1 MRWYNFDYILLVMS
15 IRNNIYFLWKIFAS
29 KIKKHYNG
37 LMIKETT
44 KLIIQEE
51 IPEDG
56 YTIFAKLL
64 GQTLIDGDFKKISYY
79 FNSSSE
85 LILYGSQTIKNK
97 NSIIGY
103 WKKWRKN
110 FVLTRDVKI
119 INVVYNN
126 YYSNAC
132 LKTEHML
139 ILFSIS
145 EGIVS
150 NMLLSPISL
159 NPIIGLRNNL
169 MDFPIG
175 FEEILPKLRPIWY
188 FDKSYRTIIRENRI
202 PCFQCGAKSE
212 NLEWYNFVTVEYP
225 FTYEGHVSICPICKR
240 VVEFYPKIRYNSEEA
255 RQDEDVPF

>member
-1 MRWYNFDYILLVMS
+1 
-15 IRNNIYFLWKIFAS
+15 
-29 KIKKHYNG
+29 
-37 LMIKETT
+37 MIKETT

-56 YTIFAKLL
+56 YTMFAKLL
-64 GQTLIDGDFKKISYY
+64 GQALIKGDFKTINNY

-85 LILYGSQTIKNK
+85 LILYGIKTIKNK
-97 NSIIGY
+97 DSIIGY

-126 YYSNAC
+126 YYSNVC

-139 ILFSIS
+139 ILFSLS

-150 NMLLSPISL
+150 KMMLSPISL
-159 NPIIGLRNNL
+159 NPIVGLRDNL
-169 MDFPIG
+169 MDFPLS
-175 FEEILPKLRPIWY
+175 FEEILPELMPIWY
-188 FDKSYRTIIRENRI
+188 YDKWYRDIVRENRI
-202 PCFQCGAKSE
+202 PCFQCGNKSE
-212 NLEWYNFVTVEYP
+212 ELEWYSFVTVEHP

-240 VVEFYPKIRYNSEEA
+240 IVEFYPKKRYKYKSNEDRKYENS
-255 RQDEDVPF
+255 PF